1 MNGLD
6 WILYSIVILLKFI
19 TMGTKSSSMRFE
31 QLKND
36 FSVKFKRKK
45 NMKEIKQSNV
55 GRNNE
60 ALGNELDEARLGIRK
75 ERDTKL
81 VIRKERDTRLV
92 IGKERDAELVLGK
105 DMCPGPELGKE
116 IGSGLLKKGIQRSL
130 GTEVLIWNALA
141 DTSVYGYNV
150 SQF

>member
-6 WILYSIVILLKFI
+6 WIFYSIVILFKFI
-19 TMGTKSSSMRFE
+19 TMGTQGSSMRFE

-55 GRNNE
+55 ERNKE
-60 ALGNELDEARLGIRK
+60 ALGNERGEAR
-75 ERDTKL
+75 L
-81 VIRKERDTRLV
+81 VIRKERDTRLG
-92 IGKERDAELVLGK
+92 IEKERDAELVLGK
-105 DMCPGPELGKE
+105 DMSAGPELGKE
-116 IGSGLLKKGIQRSL
+116 MGSGLLGKEMGSGLLRKGIQRSL

>member
-19 TMGTKSSSMRFE
+19 TMGTKGSSMRFE

-55 GRNNE
+55 ERNKE
-60 ALGNELDEARLGIRK
+60 ALGNERGEARLVIRK

-81 VIRKERDTRLV
+81 GIE
-92 IGKERDAELVLGK
+92 KERDAKLVLGK

-116 IGSGLLKKGIQRSL
+116 IGNGLLKKGIQRSL